1 MPSVAG
7 DYSGVSSYS
16 CLISAKIFGFK
27 ISIFSL
33 QEDENSMLFFNLFFD
48 SARGPGGRM
57 SGRRETTE
65 DGKELVFDHGAP
77 YFTATN
83 ADVHRV
89 VADWEARGFVA
100 EWKESFGSFNFISRT
115 FSDYEKDGSCK
126 KFVGTPK
133 MNSICRA
140 LVSEPGVE
148 TKFGVGVGRLE
159 WLEDEGSWSLNGM
172 DGQNLGHFK
181 GVIASDKNVFSPRFT
196 DLTGRPPP
204 LGVLLFRLQAFQKKA
219 IKLIIVFRVLFEL
232 VSDPKIVYHS
242 GLTPKKLPE
251 MVENNPL
258 IAVEVL
264 TKMIHSTE
272 ISEYF
277 TVLVNMDMSL
287 HSMEVVNR
295 LTTAVDL
302 PTEFVHMY
310 ITNCISSCENIKRLA
325 ICGDFCVSPNVEG
338 AILSGLAAASKFN
351 DIFSSL

>member
-1 MPSVAG
+1 MEGTKRTEQSLNALGRENVI
-7 DYSGVSSYS
+7 
-16 CLISAKIFGFK
+16 C
-27 ISIFSL
+27 L

-204 LGVLLFRLQAFQKKA
+204 L
-219 IKLIIVFRVLFEL
+219 VLFEL

-242 GLTPKKLPE
+242 GLTPKKLP
-251 MVENNPL
+251 VYIHVWNNCNR
-258 IAVEVL
+258 
-264 TKMIHSTE
+264 TSTTE
-272 ISEYF
+272 TWVMHFI
-277 TVLVNMDMSL
+277 LVYSVYNFSSFSHLSL
-287 HSMEVVNR
+287 FLFSYVK
-295 LTTAVDL
+295 
-302 PTEFVHMY
+302 
-310 ITNCISSCENIKRLA
+310 KRLA